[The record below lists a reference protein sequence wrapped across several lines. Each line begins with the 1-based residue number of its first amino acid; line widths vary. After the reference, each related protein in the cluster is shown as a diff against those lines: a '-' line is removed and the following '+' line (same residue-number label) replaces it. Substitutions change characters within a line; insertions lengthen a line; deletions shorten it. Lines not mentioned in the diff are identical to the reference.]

1 MQEDNTINYW
11 RDWMDAFNVDH
22 SRYTEKEFIEW
33 VNDMEC
39 FVGDALDSLMPD
51 EWIPEHDDEDNEWE
65 DLRHDSTE
73 DHDD

>member
-22 SRYTEKEFIEW
+22 SRYTQQEFIDW

-39 FVGDALDSLMPD
+39 FIGDALDSLMPD
-51 EWIPEHDDEDNEWE
+51 EWIPEHDDDEWE
-65 DLRHDSTE
+65 ELPLE
-73 DHDD
+73 DDEDD